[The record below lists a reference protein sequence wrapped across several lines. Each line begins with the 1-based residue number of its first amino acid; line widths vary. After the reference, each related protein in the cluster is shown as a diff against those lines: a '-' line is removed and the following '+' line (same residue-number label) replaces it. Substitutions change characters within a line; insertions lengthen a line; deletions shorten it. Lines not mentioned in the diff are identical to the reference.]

1 MAEAFAERLNAGDR
15 FLLDGRCLEYRRRHG
30 NALVVG
36 EVVGRPAVPRWGG
49 DGWPLSPE
57 LAQRLYVLRIRAAE
71 ALRDGSAALA
81 ELLRREYGL
90 QDGAADDA
98 GGVLP
103 ATGERQRNP
112 RNECLSHRGDGPGV
126 RRELLRPHAVESHRQ
141 RRPGAVAVH
150 RLVRDDGYAAS
161 SIVADLGFAL
171 LLRRPME
178 NMPENLRRLL
188 ADADFAADLDA
199 SLSESQMLRE
209 RFRRV
214 ATTGLMLLRNPL
226 GRRRRVG
233 GPSWGEQQ
241 LFDQVRQRDAAFRA
255 ASSGAA
261 RGARRSVRPRSR
273 DRVCTATAVV
283 DGALSLAIATVAVRG
298 ELDAASARRDRDH
311 RDGRG
316 SAPALARALDR
327 RITVTAVW

>member
-57 LAQRLYVLRIRAAE
+57 LAQRLYVLRIHAAE

-81 ELLRREYGL
+81 DLLRRDYGL
-90 QDGAADDA
+90 QDGVADALAAYFQRQESVSEIPETNVCLIEAMGREFGANYYVHTPLNRTGNDA
-98 GGVLP
+98 L
-103 ATGERQRNP
+103 A
-112 RNECLSHRGDGPGV
+112 H
-126 RRELLRPHAVESHRQ
+126 
-141 RRPGAVAVH
+141 VAVH
-150 RLVRDDGYAAS
+150 RLAHDDGYAAS

-178 NMPENLRRLL
+178 NMAENLRRLL

-241 LFDQVRQRDAAFRA
+241 LFDQVRQRDAAFVLLRQA
-255 ASSGAA
+255 LCE
-261 RGARRSVRPRSR
+261 VR
-273 DRVCTATAVV
+273 DEACDLEA
-283 DGALSLAIATVAVRG
+283 AIAYGRQLPSLTVRCRWLSQPSPFAENWTQLAPGAIETIETPAEALQRWH
-298 ELDAASARRDRDH
+298 ARLT
-311 RDGRG
+311 GR
-316 SAPALARALDR
+316 
-327 RITVTAVW
+327 